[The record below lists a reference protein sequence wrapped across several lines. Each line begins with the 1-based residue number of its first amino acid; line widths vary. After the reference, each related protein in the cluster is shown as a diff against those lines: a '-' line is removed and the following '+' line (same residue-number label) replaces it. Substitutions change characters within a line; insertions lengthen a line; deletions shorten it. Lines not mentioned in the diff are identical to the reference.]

1 MNIPVR
7 FQLILM
13 CFLAVFICYI
23 DRVNISVT
31 IIEMVKEFGLNEK
44 QKGLVLSSVYIG
56 YVISMS
62 IGGFLADKYGGKN
75 VLGYG
80 LLLWSLFTILTP
92 VFAHHGFIFLILIR
106 VLMGL
111 GEGITFPSWHS
122 MYARWIPFNERTR
135 AIAVTNS
142 GISFGTIFALVAA
155 VIIMNTF
162 SWEWVFYSFG
172 SVGIIW
178 FFFWQKHITSN
189 PEDHPK
195 ISKDELHLIQTQA
208 PTNAF
213 AKSLPMKDLMRNMP
227 FVAICVA
234 SFCNGWVLYFF
245 ISYFPS
251 IVEADTSMGGL
262 GISTSSS
269 IYILLVTIPAIV
281 AVIALILGG
290 ILADSLIKK
299 GYKVINVRK
308 SVNSIGFFGS
318 AIFLFLMSMQDTPFG
333 LIICLSLVNI
343 CTGVCVGG
351 FNVNQAD
358 IGPKYTGSMFGI
370 SGAIG
375 ISAAIIS
382 PIITGIILDETSS
395 YLTLYYLNCFLL
407 IFGGLFY
414 LIFASAEKQF
424 D

>member
-1 MNIPVR
+1 
-7 FQLILM
+7 
-13 CFLAVFICYI
+13 
-23 DRVNISVT
+23 
-31 IIEMVKEFGLNEK
+31 
-44 QKGLVLSSVYIG
+44 
-56 YVISMS
+56 
-62 IGGFLADKYGGKN
+62 
-75 VLGYG
+75 
-80 LLLWSLFTILTP
+80 
-92 VFAHHGFIFLILIR
+92 
-106 VLMGL
+106 
-111 GEGITFPSWHS
+111 
-122 MYARWIPFNERTR
+122 
-135 AIAVTNS
+135 
-142 GISFGTIFALVAA
+142 
-155 VIIMNTF
+155 
-162 SWEWVFYSFG
+162 
-172 SVGIIW
+172 
-178 FFFWQKHITSN
+178 
-189 PEDHPK
+189 
-195 ISKDELHLIQTQA
+195 
-208 PTNAF
+208 
-213 AKSLPMKDLMRNMP
+213 
-227 FVAICVA
+227 
-234 SFCNGWVLYFF
+234 
-245 ISYFPS
+245 
-251 IVEADTSMGGL
+251 MGGL

-269 IYILLVTIPAIV
+269 IYIFLVTIPAIV

-318 AIFLFLMSMQDTPFG
+318 AIFLFLMSMQDTPLG
-333 LIICLSLVNI
+333 LIICLSFVNI

-382 PIITGIILDETSS
+382 PIITGIILDETNS